1 MGRGDIPQL
10 RGSQGTEESL
20 QRIFQQQR
28 QEHQDQ
34 HHRDRSLYE
43 HFFRTHAAQ
52 RQNRIESTNAGI
64 RNFRNRGRGG
74 RRLIEQPG

>member
-20 QRIFQQQR
+20 QRIFQQQK

-34 HHRDRSLYE
+34 HRNCSLYQ

-52 RQNRIESTNAGI
+52 TQNRIEIPNAGI
-64 RNFRNRGRGG
+64 RNFRKRGHGG
-74 RRLIEQPG
+74 RRLEEQPG